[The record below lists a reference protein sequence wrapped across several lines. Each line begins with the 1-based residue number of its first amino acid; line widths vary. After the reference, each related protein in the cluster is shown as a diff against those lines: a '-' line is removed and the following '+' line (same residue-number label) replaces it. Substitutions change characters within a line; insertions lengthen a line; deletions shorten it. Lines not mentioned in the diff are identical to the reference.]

1 MKGVGETALEWAESL
16 GGMDRAKSVKGLRNS
31 NLTDDNSY
39 LCRSMSYKLKK
50 LVLETQEQD
59 FQ

>member
-39 LCRSMSYKLKK
+39 LCRSMSYKL
-50 LVLETQEQD
+50 ETTRS
-59 FQ
+59 